1 MCLCAIP
8 GRLAYEYMC
17 EHVCV
22 CVCVCMCVCVSVCVC
37 VCVCVC
43 AKIFPWG
50 VCAMGVHPQQ
60 YFFSQLVSDV
70 KLVQFFLFFILIMSI
85 KNYKNWTIKVQFG

>member
-22 CVCVCMCVCVSVCVC
+22 CVCVCMCVCECVC
-37 VCVCVC
+37 VC
-43 AKIFPWG
+43 KDISMGG
-50 VCAMGVHPQQ
+50 VCHGGPSPTI
-60 YFFSQLVSDV
+60 FFSQLVSDV
-70 KLVQFFLFFILIMSI
+70 KLVQFFKFFYT
-85 KNYKNWTIKVQFG
+85 NYVDKKFQKLDD